1 MRTDSTENY
10 ICIWRRWALL
20 NKFDGLLEQI
30 EQCLAQ
36 FNMPVYYG
44 RSFAKANDDW
54 NYIVFNRQL
63 INKTGTSRCDINYQ
77 YQVHIIM
84 ENYIDE
90 GFEIQVIKALQD
102 DVRLKLTGQGQF
114 NYVTKGQTDTV
125 VEMLT
130 LTFTRTSKGFE
141 L

>member
-1 MRTDSTENY
+1 MS
-10 ICIWRRWALL
+10 
-20 NKFDGLLEQI
+20 KFNGILEQI
-30 EQCLAQ
+30 EQCLVQ

-54 NYIVFNRQL
+54 NYFVFNRQL
-63 INKTGTSRCDINYQ
+63 INKSGTNNCDVNYQ

-84 ENYIDE
+84 ENYINED
-90 GFEIQVIKALQD
+90 FEIQVIKALKE
-102 DVRLKLTGQGQF
+102 DVKLKLTGQAQF
-114 NYVTKGQTDTV
+114 NYVTKGGTDTV

-130 LTFTRTSKGFE
+130 LTFIRTSKGID

>member
-1 MRTDSTENY
+1 M
-10 ICIWRRWALL
+10 
-20 NKFDGLLEQI
+20 NKFNGLLEQI
-30 EQCLAQ
+30 EQCLSQ
-36 FNMPVYYG
+36 FNIPVYYG
-44 RSFAKANDDW
+44 RSFAKQNDAW
-54 NYIVFNRQL
+54 NYIVFNRQF

-90 GFEIQVIKALQD
+90 DFEIQVIKALQN
-102 DVRLKLTGQGQF
+102 DVKLRLTGQAQF

-130 LTFTRTSKGFE
+130 LTFTRTSKGIE

>member
-1 MRTDSTENY
+1 MSKYN
-10 ICIWRRWALL
+10 
-20 NKFDGLLEQI
+20 GLFEQI

-54 NYIVFNRQL
+54 NYFVFNRQY
-63 INKTGTSRCDINYQ
+63 INKAGTSRCDINYQ

-90 GFEIQVIKALQD
+90 DLEIQVIKALQNETK
-102 DVRLKLTGQGQF
+102 LKLAEQGQF
-114 NYVTKGQTDTV
+114 NYVTKGGTDIV

-130 LTFTRTSKGFE
+130 LTFTRTSKGID